1 MRVVHVAPFYY
12 PIKGGVET
20 VVQKISEYLA
30 SKGNEVY
37 VITYNRDRLKG
48 KNILKEIEQI
58 NNVNVIRLPVQFTWS
73 HGSYSNKLLEVIR
86 HIDPDIIHVHVW
98 RHPHVF
104 QLANE
109 KFVKILQPHSP
120 FYPVSQVGLI
130 TFIYYKLIDNLFSS
144 VIRKYNIIA
153 ITPIEQEILMR
164 KFKVP
169 STLIPNGVDDVYFE
183 QKTEDKG
190 YLLYIGRI
198 SKEKNL
204 LTLLKAYKI
213 SGIKNKLILAGPDGG
228 IVKELLSYSKKYQL
242 NVEYKNEVSESEK
255 IELISKCRV
264 FINPSPFEGFGITLL
279 EAEAMGKPTIIVGN
293 GGQTYVAPPNT
304 ASLRAENDPYSLAK
318 AITTLVVD
326 DSIYS
331 KLSESARKWAE
342 NFRWSKILP
351 RFRVY
356 YEKLLHY

>member
-30 SKGNEVY
+30 SKGDEVY

-48 KNILKEIEQI
+48 KNIYNEIERI
-58 NNVNVIRLPVQFTWS
+58 NKVNVIRLPVQFTWS
-73 HGSYSNKLLEVIR
+73 HGSYSKKLLEVIR

-130 TFIYYKLIDNLFSS
+130 TFIYYKLVDNLFSS

-228 IVKELLSYSKKYQL
+228 IVKELLSYSEKYRL

-293 GGQTYVAPPNT
+293 GGQTYAAPPNI

-318 AITTLVVD
+318 AITTLIVD

-351 RFRVY
+351 RFQVY
-356 YEKLLHY
+356 YENLLRY